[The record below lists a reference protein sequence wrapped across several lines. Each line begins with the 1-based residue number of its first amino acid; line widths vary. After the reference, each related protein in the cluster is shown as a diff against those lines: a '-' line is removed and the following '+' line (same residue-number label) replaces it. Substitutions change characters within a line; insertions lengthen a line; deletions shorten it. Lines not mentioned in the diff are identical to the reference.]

1 MSGNLQGR
9 VQLSYDVANNLAE
22 LAIEGA
28 SPRVQF
34 RSTNRDGGLIRRRPG
49 LFIEVG
55 HAMFVSEDIVQRL
68 ASSPRCL
75 SEDIEAAFMAS
86 S

>member
-9 VQLSYDVANNLAE
+9 VRLSYDVANSLAE

-34 RSTNRDGGLIRRRPG
+34 RSTNPGGGLIRRQLPG

-55 HAMFVSEDIVQRL
+55 HGDEGTVMFVSEDIIYIWPL
-68 ASSPRCL
+68 ASSLR
-75 SEDIEAAFMAS
+75 
-86 S
+86 